1 MPSARPT
8 RRTRYIASKQR
19 DKKPVSKGK
28 LSAIIKILLL
38 PLLFLF
44 FYLFISFTSEAW
56 NGRDRVSV
64 TYPRSGGDVEVTVF
78 DPSLSEITT
87 MVIPGDTE
95 VSVAGNYGT
104 LRLKNVWQL
113 GINEKKY
120 GSILAK
126 SVTKNFL
133 FPVYLWGDTDTEN
146 LTSGSV
152 PGAAKFV
159 FFPAK
164 TNMSFGDR
172 FRIAIFS
179 LRVKNIDRS
188 VIDMAK
194 NQFVKKS
201 VLSDGEKGYVAGE
214 ASGRLTVYF
223 SDNDFIDEKG
233 QALRIYIV
241 DRSGATSHSQ
251 KMGEILE
258 VLGGKVIS
266 VDRSQ
271 SVDDRVC
278 EVKGKGQ
285 GSLEKVKN
293 IFDCKISQEPTDY
306 DLEITIGK
314 NFPGSF

>member
-19 DKKPVSKGK
+19 DKKSVSKGK
-28 LSAIIKILLL
+28 LSGIFKIILL
-38 PLLFLF
+38 PLLFLL
-44 FYLFISFTSEAW
+44 FYLFILVTSEAW
-56 NGRDRVSV
+56 NGKDRFSV
-64 TYPRSGGDVEVTVF
+64 TYPKTGGDVEVTVF

-126 SVTKNFL
+126 TVTKNFL
-133 FPVYLWGDTDTEN
+133 FPVYLWGDTDTVN
-146 LTSGSV
+146 LTEGGVS
-152 PGAAKFV
+152 GAAKFV
-159 FFPAK
+159 FFPSK
-164 TNMSFGDR
+164 TNLTFGDR
-172 FRIAIFS
+172 FRIALFT

-188 VIDMAK
+188 IIDMAK

-201 VLSDGEKGYVAGE
+201 ILSDGEQGFIAGE

-223 SDNDFIDEKG
+223 SDNDFVDENG

-241 DRSGATSHSQ
+241 DRSGTTSHSQ

-258 VLGGKVIS
+258 VLGGKIIS

-271 SVDDRVC
+271 SVDERSC
-278 EVKGKGQ
+278 EVKGKGK
-285 GSLEKVKN
+285 GSLKKVKN
-293 IFDCKISQEPTDY
+293 IFDCKVSEEATDY

-314 NFPGSF
+314 NFPGNF